1 MAVDRVSM
9 SGDAPILDPDLPRG
23 DRARAARA
31 FLQVLGE
38 GARAPPPTPPPA
50 PAPPVPAPA
59 QGQLRALAVR
69 ALDAER
75 EIDRVLAA
83 AAGGRTFSSA
93 ELLAL
98 QVQVFRYSQA
108 VEIVSRG
115 TDRLVGALKQ
125 AMATQ
130 T

>member
-1 MAVDRVSM
+1 MAVDHVSM
-9 SGDAPILDPDLPRG
+9 SGDAPILDADLPRG
-23 DRARAARA
+23 DRVRPARS

-38 GARAPPPTPPPA
+38 GARAPPPTPPPVST
-50 PAPPVPAPA
+50 PPLPRPEP
-59 QGQLRALAVR
+59 GQLRTLAVR

-75 EIDRVLAA
+75 AIDRVLAA

-125 AMATQ
+125 AMGTQ